1 MKIAS
6 HFTGDVR
13 FNPDGQT
20 PEVHPFLPDLLQV
33 DLSGLWFFIRKAAST
48 LASSW

>member
-13 FNPDGQT
+13 FNPDVQT
-20 PEVHPFLPDLLQV
+20 LEVHPFEPDLLLV
-33 DLSGLWFFIRKAAST
+33 VLSGLWFFIR
-48 LASSW
+48 